1 MNKIALVTGANRGIG
16 LEISKQLAE
25 MGITVIMTARNM
37 HLGRPLVNEL
47 RKQWK
52 HVWYHQLDV
61 TDEKSIIDLFH
72 YLDGDCG
79 KLDILINNAGILL
92 DDNKSIPEVDLD
104 TMRDTMEANLYGPFR
119 LIQAL
124 LPLLKNSEDP
134 RIINLSSTM
143 GQLSGMGA
151 GSPAYRISKA
161 ALNAFTIILS
171 HELSGSG
178 IKVNSMHPGWVRTDM
193 GGSGASRSISEGADT
208 AVWLATA
215 DEIPNGKFIYDRKII
230 DW

>member
-25 MGITVIMTARNM
+25 KGITVIMTARIM

-61 TDEKSIIDLFH
+61 TEETSINDLYH
-72 YLDGDCG
+72 YLEGDCG
-79 KLDILINNAGILL
+79 KLDILINNAGVFS
-92 DDNKSIPEVDLD
+92 DYDKSIPEVDLD
-104 TMRDTMEANLYGPFR
+104 TMRTTMETNLYGPVR
-119 LIQAL
+119 LIQVL

-143 GQLSGMGA
+143 GQLSTMES

-178 IKVNSMHPGWVRTDM
+178 IKVNSMHPGWVKTDM
-193 GGSGASRSISEGADT
+193 GGAGASRSILEGADT

-215 DEIPNGKFIYDRKII
+215 DGIPNGKFIYDRKII